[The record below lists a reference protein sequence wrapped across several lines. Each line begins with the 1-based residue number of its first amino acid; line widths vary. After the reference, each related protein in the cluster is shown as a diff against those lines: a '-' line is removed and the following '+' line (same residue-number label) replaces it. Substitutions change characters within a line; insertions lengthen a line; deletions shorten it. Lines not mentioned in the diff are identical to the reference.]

1 VIATGMSVGP
11 DYFAT
16 LGMTLIAGHE
26 FTSGGPPD
34 VLRGVLVTRH
44 LADQL
49 WPGQSAVGRT
59 LRIRS
64 RPDPVQ
70 VVGVTP
76 NGVFS
81 RFQRE
86 SPASYVFQSVD
97 QELRRPGPAPLP
109 GTPLGIASGFFT
121 LHVRHSG
128 PLKNVGPAIRQTVQ
142 AVHNRVP
149 IVSMRTME
157 SDLNDF
163 VDGVRIITVWIT
175 LFAVGSLLIA
185 AIGQYAVV
193 AFDMRRRT
201 RDLGVRIALGAS
213 SQQILGSVLAQGLR
227 WTGAGLAIGFALSLA
242 AGMAFRS
249 LLVGVTPTDAPT
261 YLGVFTLLAAASLV
275 ACYLPARRAARI
287 DPIQALREE

>member
-1 VIATGMSVGP
+1 
-11 DYFAT
+11 
-16 LGMTLIAGHE
+16 
-26 FTSGGPPD
+26 
-34 VLRGVLVTRH
+34 VLVTQH

-49 WPGQSAVGRT
+49 WPGQSAIGRT
-59 LRIRS
+59 LRFRS

-86 SPASYVFQSVD
+86 PAASYVFRSVD
-97 QELRRPGPAPLP
+97 QELRKPERVSPA
-109 GTPLGIASGFFT
+109 GTPVGISSGFFT
-121 LHVRHSG
+121 VHVRHSA

-142 AVHNRVP
+142 AAHNRVP
-149 IVSMRTME
+149 IVRMRTME

-175 LFAVGSLLIA
+175 LFAVGSLVIA
-185 AIGQYAVV
+185 GIGQYAVI

-201 RDLGVRIALGAS
+201 RDFGVRIALGAS
-213 SQQILGSVLAQGLR
+213 SQQILGSVIGQGLR
-227 WTGAGLAIGFALSLA
+227 WTGAGLAIGFVLSLA

-261 YLGVFTLLAAASLV
+261 YLGVFTLLAVASLL

-287 DPIQALREE
+287 DPIQALRQE

>member
-1 VIATGMSVGP
+1 
-11 DYFAT
+11 
-16 LGMTLIAGHE
+16 L
-26 FTSGGPPD
+26 
-34 VLRGVLVTRH
+34 
-44 LADQL
+44 
-49 WPGQSAVGRT
+49 
-59 LRIRS
+59 
-64 RPDPVQ
+64 VQ

-81 RFQRE
+81 RFQCE
-86 SPASYVFQSVD
+86 SLASYVFQSVD

-249 LLVGVTPTDAPT
+249 LLVGVTPTDGPT
-261 YLGVFTLLAAASLV
+261 YLGVFTLLTGASLV

-287 DPIQALREE
+287 DPIQALRQE